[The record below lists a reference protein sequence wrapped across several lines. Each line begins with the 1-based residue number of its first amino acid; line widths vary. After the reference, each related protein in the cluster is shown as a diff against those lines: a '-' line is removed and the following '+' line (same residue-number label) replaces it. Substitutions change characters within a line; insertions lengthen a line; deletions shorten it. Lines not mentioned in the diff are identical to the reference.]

1 MDSPTLPSTPY
12 FDRIAK
18 FVYWINNFR
27 LNSTTSYNDLI
38 AFNTEQKAK
47 RNIDVDYFCW
57 DDWSQVSTTGHVC

>member
-38 AFNTEQKAK
+38 AFNTE
-47 RNIDVDYFCW
+47 
-57 DDWSQVSTTGHVC
+57 